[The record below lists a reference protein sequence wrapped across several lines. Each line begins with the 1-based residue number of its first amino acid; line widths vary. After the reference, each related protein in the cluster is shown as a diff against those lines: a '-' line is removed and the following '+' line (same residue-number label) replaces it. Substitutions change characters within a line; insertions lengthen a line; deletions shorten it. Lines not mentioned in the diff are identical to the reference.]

1 MPRRFR
7 SSHRGISPVVGTAL
21 FLAIVV
27 ALVAVFGGL
36 LLGIELPNDPPP
48 QYRHQT
54 TYIADGAGNTN
65 DRPYVNITL
74 SGGRIEPGED
84 FYIVDGDGN
93 TVRWDAVWTTAGP
106 LTAGDYAHIDGYGN
120 IKTTIRASTIDLDP
134 GTNIEVRIGG
144 RGHEAT
150 YTEAAFEVP
159 EGRMAFAPGSTGGKD
174 PFMELFLRGDS
185 AARRFNDPA
194 IGQTVQYSSNT

>member
-7 SSHRGISPVVGTAL
+7 RSRRGVSPVVGTAL

-93 TVRWDAVWTTAGP
+93 TVRWDAVWTTSGP
-106 LTAGDYAHIDGYGN
+106 LTAGDYAHIDGFGSDSALNPACEGEVYRMVHRPGDGD
-120 IKTTIRASTIDLDP
+120 STVL
-134 GTNIEVRIGG
+134 IEVEITQP
-144 RGHEAT
+144 AT
-150 YTEAAFEVP
+150 
-159 EGRMAFAPGSTGGKD
+159 G
-174 PFMELFLRGDS
+174 
-185 AARRFNDPA
+185 PA
-194 IGQTVQYSSNT
+194 TVHC

>member
-48 QYRHQT
+48 QYRYQT

-84 FYIVDGDGN
+84 FYIVDSDGN

-106 LTAGDYAHIDGYGN
+106 LTAGDYAHIDGYGSDKDLN
-120 IKTTIRASTIDLDP
+120 HACEGEVYRMVHRPGDGESTVL
-134 GTNIEVRIGG
+134 IEVEITR
-144 RGHEAT
+144 
-150 YTEAAFEVP
+150 
-159 EGRMAFAPGSTGGKD
+159 
-174 PFMELFLRGDS
+174 
-185 AARRFNDPA
+185 PA
-194 IGQTVQYSSNT
+194 VGNASSHC